1 MARAEIR
8 DLRSQ
13 VEALKIC
20 KFGLERFSTDNDSI
34 KFYTGFPSYHHLVTF
49 YEFVKPCAET
59 MQYCYTN
66 STSSPF
72 TRPGGRTMA
81 LIDELF
87 LFLVRIR
94 LGLFQ
99 QDLAHRFNVHESTVS
114 RKVVT
119 WANYLYFFLGV
130 QPIWPSRE
138 VVLKYMP
145 QVFKDLYS
153 STRVIIDCTEIKVQV
168 PSSLLLQSHVYSS
181 YKSGTTLKSLVGITP
196 HGAVSF
202 VSSLYTGSI
211 SDKELTKCC
220 GILDLLERNDGVM
233 ADKGFN
239 IDDLLR
245 SKGVQL
251 NLPPY
256 LLNHAQLSPEE
267 VKETKTIA
275 KIRIHVERAIRR
287 IKEFHLFDSEIP
299 MSLLGTVNQMWTVA
313 CLLVNFQ
320 GPLILKNN
328 QS

>member
-8 DLRSQ
+8 DLRCQ
-13 VEALKIC
+13 VEALKLC
-20 KFGLERFSTDNDSI
+20 KFGLERFSTDNESI
-34 KFYTGFPSYHHLVTF
+34 KFYTGFPSYNHLVTF
-49 YEFVKPCAET
+49 YEFVEPCAET
-59 MQYCYTN
+59 MQYCYTT

-72 TRPGGRTMA
+72 TRPGGRVMT

-99 QDLAHRFNVHESTVS
+99 QDLAHQFNVHESTVS

-119 WANYLYFFLGV
+119 WANYLYFFLSI
-130 QPIWPSRE
+130 QPIWPLRE

-145 QVFKDLYS
+145 QAFKDLYPN
-153 STRVIIDCTEIKVQV
+153 TCVIIDCTEVKVQV
-168 PSSLLLQSHVYSS
+168 PSSLLLQSQMYST

-211 SDKELTKCC
+211 SDKEITKCC
-220 GILDLLERNDGVM
+220 GILDLLGTNDSIM

-239 IDDLLR
+239 IDDLLC
-245 SKGVQL
+245 SKGVEL

-256 LLNHAQLSPEE
+256 LLNHAQLSREE
-267 VKETKTIA
+267 VIEAKAIA
-275 KIRIHVERAIRR
+275 KVRIHVERAIRR
-287 IKEFHLFDSEIP
+287 IKEFHLFDTEIP
-299 MSLLGTVNQMWTVA
+299 LSLLGTVNQLWTVA

-320 GPLILKNN
+320 EPLILKNN
-328 QS
+328 LC